1 MLIDLAQ
8 SVGDYLHDVFI
19 AQFDWWV
26 LLGYVAQIMFT
37 MRFVV
42 QWIASERRRR
52 SHIPRVFWYLSIAG
66 SALSLT
72 YAIYLRDPPFIFGQ
86 STGMIVYL
94 RNLMLLNRESR
105 LAGAG
110 FRDVGDN

>member
-1 MLIDLAQ
+1 MRW
-8 SVGDYLHDVFI
+8 F
-19 AQFDWWV
+19 W
-26 LLGYVAQIMFT
+26 LGLGFAGQGMFAS
-37 MRFVV
+37 RFVV
-42 QWIASERRRR
+42 QWIASERRQR

-86 STGMIVYL
+86 STGMLVYL
-94 RNLMLLNRESR
+94 RNLMLLNREAR

-110 FRDVGDN
+110 GTTFTAGGDN